1 MQNGTFV
8 FAEMF
13 DHFTHPF
20 VHQADKP
27 AHLMHIFLPDSTIE
41 AGPQPVQLVDPAL
54 DVTDSAE
61 IVFLRQKLNELKYR
75 AVEFQLAGFGLRD
88 QDVLRQQLLCFAK
101 YLLTRK
107 LRKIA
112 RE

>member
-20 VHQADKP
+20 VHQPDKP
-27 AHLMHIFLPDSTIE
+27 AHLMHIFLPDRAIE
-41 AGPQPVQLVDPAL
+41 AGAQPVQLIDPAL
-54 DVTDSAE
+54 NIADGAE
-61 IVFLRQKLNELKYR
+61 IVFLGQKLNELQYR
-75 AVEFQLAGFGLRD
+75 AVQFQLAGFSLWD
-88 QDVLRQQLLCFAK
+88 QNILRQQLLCFAK